1 MKYIYNLAFK
11 MSISAT
17 IALLIGNALGLQYAT
32 VGAVIAILSIQDTRK
47 KALIISY
54 KRIIACSMG
63 TIALLIGNA
72 LGLQYA
78 TVGAVI
84 AILSIQ
90 DTRKKALIIS
100 YKRIIACSMGILLS
114 VILYSLLGNG
124 TLIFGLFLII
134 LIPLTSRLKAQEGMV
149 PSVVLSTH
157 FLVANNITIELIY
170 NEVLLM
176 IIGIGVAAIA
186 NIFMPSLED
195 KFKDDKEWIEEHY
208 RIIINKMSKSLIT
221 HAVDIDEQKLINEVE
236 QRLYTSKE
244 TAYKIVNNQ
253 FFKSSSYY
261 TDYINMRINQF
272 DTIKR
277 MRLHFQ
283 RFNIPVEQMNVM
295 ADFTLCVS
303 ESSYYTDYINMRINQ
318 FDTIKRMRLHFQR
331 FNIPVEQM
339 NVMADFTLCVSEN
352 ISEMNDCKSLLMDL
366 EILRID

>member
-11 MSISAT
+11 MAISAT
-17 IALLIGNALGLQYAT
+17 IALIIGNILGLQYAT

-54 KRIIACSMG
+54 KRIVACS
-63 TIALLIGNA
+63 I
-72 LGLQYA
+72 
-78 TVGAVI
+78 
-84 AILSIQ
+84 
-90 DTRKKALIIS
+90 
-100 YKRIIACSMGILLS
+100 GILLS
-114 VILYSLLGNG
+114 VILYSLLGNRP
-124 TLIFGLFLII
+124 LIFGLFLII
-134 LIPLTSRLKAQEGMV
+134 LIPLTSRLKVQEGMV

-157 FLVANNITIELIY
+157 FLVANNITIALIF
-170 NEVLLM
+170 NEILLM

-208 RIIINKMSKSLIT
+208 RIIISKMSKSLIT
-221 HAVDIDEQKLINEVE
+221 HTVDIDEQKIINEVE
-236 QRLYTSKE
+236 KRLYESKE
-244 TAYKIVNNQ
+244 TAYKIVNNH

-295 ADFTLCVS
+295 ADFTLCV
-303 ESSYYTDYINMRINQ
+303 
-318 FDTIKRMRLHFQR
+318 
-331 FNIPVEQM
+331 
-339 NVMADFTLCVSEN
+339 AEN
-352 ISEMNDCKSLLMDL
+352 ISEMNDCKSLLRDL
-366 EILRID
+366 DILRSEFKKMELPKTREEFESRAQLLQFLNDMEEFLLIKRNFFTTMKNH

>member
-63 TIALLIGNA
+63 
-72 LGLQYA
+72 
-78 TVGAVI
+78 
-84 AILSIQ
+84 
-90 DTRKKALIIS
+90 
-100 YKRIIACSMGILLS
+100 ILLS

-124 TLIFGLFLII
+124 ALIFGLFLII

-157 FLVANNITIELIY
+157 FLVANNITIALIY

-208 RIIINKMSKSLIT
+208 RIIISKMSKSLIT
-221 HAVDIDEQKLINEVE
+221 HTVDIDEQKLINEVE
-236 QRLYTSKE
+236 QRLYESKE

-283 RFNIPVEQMNVM
+283 
-295 ADFTLCVS
+295 
-303 ESSYYTDYINMRINQ
+303 
-318 FDTIKRMRLHFQR
+318 K

-366 EILRID
+366 DILRNEFKKMELPKTREEFESRAQLLQFLNDMEEFLLIKRNFFTTMKNH

>member
-54 KRIIACSMG
+54 KRIIACS
-63 TIALLIGNA
+63 L
-72 LGLQYA
+72 
-78 TVGAVI
+78 
-84 AILSIQ
+84 
-90 DTRKKALIIS
+90 
-100 YKRIIACSMGILLS
+100 GILLS

-124 TLIFGLFLII
+124 ALIFGLFLII
-134 LIPLTSRLKAQEGMV
+134 LIPLTSRLKVQEGMV

-157 FLVANNITIELIY
+157 FLVANNITISLIF
-170 NEVLLM
+170 NEILLM

-208 RIIINKMSKSLIT
+208 RVIISKMSKSLIT
-221 HAVDIDEQKLINEVE
+221 HTVDIDEQKLINEVQ
-236 QRLYTSKE
+236 QRLYESKE

-253 FFKSSSYY
+253 FFKS
-261 TDYINMRINQF
+261 
-272 DTIKR
+272 
-277 MRLHFQ
+277 
-283 RFNIPVEQMNVM
+283 
-295 ADFTLCVS
+295 
-303 ESSYYTDYINMRINQ
+303 SSYYTDYINMRINQ

-366 EILRID
+366 EILRSEFKKMELPKTREEFESRAQLLQFLNDMEEFLLIKRNFFTTMKNH

>member
-1 MKYIYNLAFK
+1 MA
-11 MSISAT
+11 ISAT
-17 IALLIGNALGLQYAT
+17 IALIIGNILGLQYAT

-54 KRIIACSMG
+54 KRIVACS
-63 TIALLIGNA
+63 I
-72 LGLQYA
+72 
-78 TVGAVI
+78 
-84 AILSIQ
+84 
-90 DTRKKALIIS
+90 
-100 YKRIIACSMGILLS
+100 GILLS

-124 TLIFGLFLII
+124 ALIFGLFLII

-149 PSVVLSTH
+149 PAVVLSTH
-157 FLVANNITIELIY
+157 FLVANNITIALIF

-208 RIIINKMSKSLIT
+208 RIIISKMSKSLIT
-221 HAVDIDEQKLINEVE
+221 HTVDIDEQKIINEVE
-236 QRLYTSKE
+236 KRLYESKE
-244 TAYKIVNNQ
+244 TAYKIVNNH

-295 ADFTLCVS
+295 SDFTLCV
-303 ESSYYTDYINMRINQ
+303 
-318 FDTIKRMRLHFQR
+318 
-331 FNIPVEQM
+331 
-339 NVMADFTLCVSEN
+339 AEN
-352 ISEMNDCKSLLMDL
+352 IREMNDCKSLLMDL
-366 EILRID
+366 DILRNEFKKMELPKTREEFDSRAQLLQFLNDMEEFLLIKRNFFITMKNH

>member
-11 MSISAT
+11 MAISAT
-17 IALLIGNALGLQYAT
+17 IALIIGNILGLQYAT

-54 KRIIACSMG
+54 KRI
-63 TIALLIGNA
+63 
-72 LGLQYA
+72 
-78 TVGAVI
+78 V
-84 AILSIQ
+84 
-90 DTRKKALIIS
+90 
-100 YKRIIACSMGILLS
+100 ACSMGILLS
-114 VILYSLLGNG
+114 VILYSLLGNRA
-124 TLIFGLFLII
+124 LIFGLFLII
-134 LIPLTSRLKAQEGMV
+134 LIPLTSRLKVQEGMV

-157 FLVANNITIELIY
+157 FLVANNITIALIF
-170 NEVLLM
+170 NEILLM

-208 RIIINKMSKSLIT
+208 RIIISKMAKSLIT
-221 HAVDIDEQKLINEVE
+221 HTVDIDEQKLINEVE
-236 QRLYTSKE
+236 KRLYESKE
-244 TAYKIVNNQ
+244 TAYKIVNNH

-295 ADFTLCVS
+295 ADFTLCV
-303 ESSYYTDYINMRINQ
+303 
-318 FDTIKRMRLHFQR
+318 
-331 FNIPVEQM
+331 
-339 NVMADFTLCVSEN
+339 AEN
-352 ISEMNDCKSLLMDL
+352 IREMNDCKSLLRDL
-366 EILRID
+366 DILRSEFKKMELPKTREEFESRAQLLQFLNDMEEFLLIKRNFFTTMKNH

>member
-11 MSISAT
+11 MATSAT
-17 IALLIGNALGLQYAT
+17 IALIIGNALGLQYAT

-54 KRIIACSMG
+54 KRIIACS
-63 TIALLIGNA
+63 I
-72 LGLQYA
+72 
-78 TVGAVI
+78 
-84 AILSIQ
+84 
-90 DTRKKALIIS
+90 
-100 YKRIIACSMGILLS
+100 GILLS
-114 VILYSLLGNG
+114 VILYSVLGNRA
-124 TLIFGLFLII
+124 LIFGLFLII
-134 LIPLTSRLKAQEGMV
+134 LIPLTSRLKVQEGMV

-157 FLVANNITIELIY
+157 FLVANNITITLIY

-195 KFKDDKEWIEEHY
+195 KFKEDKKWIEEHY

-221 HAVDIDEQKLINEVE
+221 HTVDIDEQKLINEVE
-236 QRLYTSKE
+236 QRLYESKE

-303 ESSYYTDYINMRINQ
+303 E
-318 FDTIKRMRLHFQR
+318 
-331 FNIPVEQM
+331 
-339 NVMADFTLCVSEN
+339 N
-352 ISEMNDCKSLLMDL
+352 ISEMNDCKSLLIDL
-366 EILRID
+366 DIIRSEFKKMELPKTREEFESRAQLLQFLNDMEEFLLIKRNFFTTMKNH

>member
-11 MSISAT
+11 MATSAT
-17 IALLIGNALGLQYAT
+17 IALIIGNALGLQYAT

-54 KRIIACSMG
+54 KRIIACS
-63 TIALLIGNA
+63 I
-72 LGLQYA
+72 
-78 TVGAVI
+78 
-84 AILSIQ
+84 
-90 DTRKKALIIS
+90 
-100 YKRIIACSMGILLS
+100 GILLS
-114 VILYSLLGNG
+114 VILYSVLGNRA
-124 TLIFGLFLII
+124 LIFGLFLII
-134 LIPLTSRLKAQEGMV
+134 LIPLTSRLKVQEGMV

-157 FLVANNITIELIY
+157 FLVANNITITLIY

-195 KFKDDKEWIEEHY
+195 KFKEDKKWIEEHY

-221 HAVDIDEQKLINEVE
+221 HTVDIDEQKLINEVE
-236 QRLYTSKE
+236 QRLYESKE

-253 FFKSSSYY
+253 FFKS
-261 TDYINMRINQF
+261 
-272 DTIKR
+272 
-277 MRLHFQ
+277 
-283 RFNIPVEQMNVM
+283 
-295 ADFTLCVS
+295 
-303 ESSYYTDYINMRINQ
+303 SSYYTDYINMRINQ

-366 EILRID
+366 EILRSEFKKMELPKTREEFESRAQLLQFLNDMEEFLLIKRNFFTTMKNH

>member
-63 TIALLIGNA
+63 
-72 LGLQYA
+72 
-78 TVGAVI
+78 
-84 AILSIQ
+84 
-90 DTRKKALIIS
+90 
-100 YKRIIACSMGILLS
+100 ILLS
-114 VILYSLLGNG
+114 VMLYSLLGNG
-124 TLIFGLFLII
+124 TLIFGLFLIV

-149 PSVVLSTH
+149 PAVVLSTH
-157 FLVANNITIELIY
+157 FLVANNITIELIF

-236 QRLYTSKE
+236 QRLYESKE

-303 ESSYYTDYINMRINQ
+303 E
-318 FDTIKRMRLHFQR
+318 
-331 FNIPVEQM
+331 
-339 NVMADFTLCVSEN
+339 N
-352 ISEMNDCKSLLMDL
+352 ISEMNDCKSLLIDL
-366 EILRID
+366 DILRSEFKKMELPKTREEFESRAQLLQFLNDMEEFLLIKRNFFTTMKNH

>member
-17 IALLIGNALGLQYAT
+17 IALIIGNAL
-32 VGAVIAILSIQDTRK
+32 D
-47 KALIISY
+47 
-54 KRIIACSMG
+54 
-63 TIALLIGNA
+63 
-72 LGLQYA
+72 LQYA

-114 VILYSLLGNG
+114 VILYSILGNG
-124 TLIFGLFLII
+124 ALIFGLFLII

-157 FLVANNITIELIY
+157 FLVANNITIALIY

-208 RIIINKMSKSLIT
+208 RIIISKMSKSLIT
-221 HAVDIDEQKLINEVE
+221 HTVDIDEQKLINEVE
-236 QRLYTSKE
+236 QRLYESKE

-253 FFKSSSYY
+253 FFKS
-261 TDYINMRINQF
+261 
-272 DTIKR
+272 
-277 MRLHFQ
+277 
-283 RFNIPVEQMNVM
+283 
-295 ADFTLCVS
+295 
-303 ESSYYTDYINMRINQ
+303 SSYYTDYINMRINQ

-366 EILRID
+366 EILRSEFKKMELPKTREEFESRAQLLQFLNDMEEFLLIKRNFFTTIKNH

>member
-1 MKYIYNLAFK
+1 MKYVYNLAFK
-11 MSISAT
+11 MAISAT

-54 KRIIACSMG
+54 KRI
-63 TIALLIGNA
+63 
-72 LGLQYA
+72 
-78 TVGAVI
+78 V
-84 AILSIQ
+84 
-90 DTRKKALIIS
+90 
-100 YKRIIACSMGILLS
+100 ACSMGILLS

-124 TLIFGLFLII
+124 ALIFGLFLII

-149 PSVVLSTH
+149 PAVVLSTH
-157 FLVANNITIELIY
+157 FLVANNITIALIF

-195 KFKDDKEWIEEHY
+195 KFKYDREWIEEHY
-208 RIIINKMSKSLIT
+208 RIIISKMSKSLIT
-221 HAVDIDEQKLINEVE
+221 HTVDIDEQKIINEVE
-236 QRLYTSKE
+236 KRLYESKE
-244 TAYKIVNNQ
+244 TAYKIVNNH

-295 ADFTLCVS
+295 SDFTLCV
-303 ESSYYTDYINMRINQ
+303 
-318 FDTIKRMRLHFQR
+318 
-331 FNIPVEQM
+331 
-339 NVMADFTLCVSEN
+339 AEN
-352 ISEMNDCKSLLMDL
+352 IREMNDCKSLLMDL
-366 EILRID
+366 DILRNEFKKMELPKTREEFESRAQLLQFLNDMEEFLLIKRNFFTTMKNH

>member
-63 TIALLIGNA
+63 
-72 LGLQYA
+72 
-78 TVGAVI
+78 
-84 AILSIQ
+84 
-90 DTRKKALIIS
+90 
-100 YKRIIACSMGILLS
+100 ILLS
-114 VILYSLLGNG
+114 VILYNLLGNG
-124 TLIFGLFLII
+124 TLIFGLFLIV

-149 PSVVLSTH
+149 PAVVLSTH

-221 HAVDIDEQKLINEVE
+221 HAVDIDEQKLINAVE
-236 QRLYTSKE
+236 ERLYTSKE

-303 ESSYYTDYINMRINQ
+303 E
-318 FDTIKRMRLHFQR
+318 
-331 FNIPVEQM
+331 
-339 NVMADFTLCVSEN
+339 N

-366 EILRID
+366 EILRIEFKKMELPKTREEFESRAQLLQFLNDMEEFLLIKRNFFTTMKNH

>member
-1 MKYIYNLAFK
+1 MKYVYNLAFK
-11 MSISAT
+11 MAISAT

-54 KRIIACSMG
+54 KRI
-63 TIALLIGNA
+63 
-72 LGLQYA
+72 
-78 TVGAVI
+78 V
-84 AILSIQ
+84 
-90 DTRKKALIIS
+90 
-100 YKRIIACSMGILLS
+100 ACSMGILLS

-124 TLIFGLFLII
+124 ALIFGLFLII

-149 PSVVLSTH
+149 PAVVLSTH
-157 FLVANNITIELIY
+157 FLVANNITIALIF

-208 RIIINKMSKSLIT
+208 RIIISKMSKSLIT
-221 HAVDIDEQKLINEVE
+221 HTVDIDEQKLINEVE
-236 QRLYTSKE
+236 KRLYESKE
-244 TAYKIVNNQ
+244 TAYKIVNNH

-283 RFNIPVEQMNVM
+283 RFNIPVDQMNVM
-295 ADFTLCVS
+295 SDFTLCV
-303 ESSYYTDYINMRINQ
+303 
-318 FDTIKRMRLHFQR
+318 
-331 FNIPVEQM
+331 
-339 NVMADFTLCVSEN
+339 AEN
-352 ISEMNDCKSLLMDL
+352 IREMNDCKSLLMDL
-366 EILRID
+366 DILRNEFKKMELPKTREEFESRAQLLQFLNDMEEFLLIKRNFFTTMKNH

>member
-63 TIALLIGNA
+63 
-72 LGLQYA
+72 
-78 TVGAVI
+78 
-84 AILSIQ
+84 
-90 DTRKKALIIS
+90 
-100 YKRIIACSMGILLS
+100 ILLS
-114 VILYSLLGNG
+114 VMLYSLLGNG
-124 TLIFGLFLII
+124 TLIFGLFLIV

-149 PSVVLSTH
+149 PAVVLSTH
-157 FLVANNITIELIY
+157 FLVANNITIELIF

-221 HAVDIDEQKLINEVE
+221 HAVDIDEQKLINAVE
-236 QRLYTSKE
+236 ERLYTSKE

-303 ESSYYTDYINMRINQ
+303 E
-318 FDTIKRMRLHFQR
+318 
-331 FNIPVEQM
+331 
-339 NVMADFTLCVSEN
+339 N
-352 ISEMNDCKSLLMDL
+352 ISEMNDCKSLLIDL
-366 EILRID
+366 DILRSEFKKMELPKTREEFESRAQLLQFLNDMEEFLLIKRNFFTTMKNH

>member
-63 TIALLIGNA
+63 
-72 LGLQYA
+72 
-78 TVGAVI
+78 
-84 AILSIQ
+84 
-90 DTRKKALIIS
+90 
-100 YKRIIACSMGILLS
+100 ILLS
-114 VILYSLLGNG
+114 VMLYSLLGNG
-124 TLIFGLFLII
+124 ALVFGLFLII

-195 KFKDDKEWIEEHY
+195 KFKDDKEWIEENY
-208 RIIINKMSKSLIT
+208 RVIISKMSKSLIT
-221 HAVDIDEQKLINEVE
+221 HTVDIDEQKLINEVE
-236 QRLYTSKE
+236 QRLYESKE

-303 ESSYYTDYINMRINQ
+303 E
-318 FDTIKRMRLHFQR
+318 
-331 FNIPVEQM
+331 
-339 NVMADFTLCVSEN
+339 N
-352 ISEMNDCKSLLMDL
+352 ISEMNDCKSLLIDL
-366 EILRID
+366 DILRSEFKKMELPKTREEFESRAQLLQFLNDMEEFLLIKRNFFTTMKNH

>member
-63 TIALLIGNA
+63 
-72 LGLQYA
+72 
-78 TVGAVI
+78 
-84 AILSIQ
+84 
-90 DTRKKALIIS
+90 
-100 YKRIIACSMGILLS
+100 ILLS
-114 VILYSLLGNG
+114 VMLYSLLGNG
-124 TLIFGLFLII
+124 TLIFGLFLIV

-157 FLVANNITIELIY
+157 FLVANNITIELIF

-236 QRLYTSKE
+236 QRLYASKE
-244 TAYKIVNNQ
+244 TAYKIVNNH
-253 FFKSSSYY
+253 FFKS
-261 TDYINMRINQF
+261 
-272 DTIKR
+272 
-277 MRLHFQ
+277 
-283 RFNIPVEQMNVM
+283 
-295 ADFTLCVS
+295 
-303 ESSYYTDYINMRINQ
+303 SSYYTDYINMRINQ

-366 EILRID
+366 EILRIEFKKMELPKTREEFESRAQLLQFLNDMEEFLLIKRNFFTTMKNH

>member
-11 MSISAT
+11 MAISAT

-54 KRIIACSMG
+54 KRI
-63 TIALLIGNA
+63 
-72 LGLQYA
+72 
-78 TVGAVI
+78 V
-84 AILSIQ
+84 
-90 DTRKKALIIS
+90 
-100 YKRIIACSMGILLS
+100 ACSMGILLS
-114 VILYSLLGNG
+114 VILYSLLGNRA
-124 TLIFGLFLII
+124 LIFGLFLII
-134 LIPLTSRLKAQEGMV
+134 LIPLTSRLKVQEGMV

-157 FLVANNITIELIY
+157 FLVANNITIALIF
-170 NEVLLM
+170 NEILLM

-208 RIIINKMSKSLIT
+208 RIIISKMAKSLIT
-221 HAVDIDEQKLINEVE
+221 HTVDIDEQKLINEVE
-236 QRLYTSKE
+236 KRLYESKE
-244 TAYKIVNNQ
+244 TAYKIVNNH

-295 ADFTLCVS
+295 ADFTLCV
-303 ESSYYTDYINMRINQ
+303 
-318 FDTIKRMRLHFQR
+318 
-331 FNIPVEQM
+331 
-339 NVMADFTLCVSEN
+339 AEN
-352 ISEMNDCKSLLMDL
+352 IREMNDCKSLLRDL
-366 EILRID
+366 DILRSEFKKMELPKTRDEFESRAQLLQFLNDMEEFLLIKRNFFTTMKNH

>member
-17 IALLIGNALGLQYAT
+17 IALI
-32 VGAVIAILSIQDTRK
+32 
-47 KALIISY
+47 
-54 KRIIACSMG
+54 
-63 TIALLIGNA
+63 IGNA

-114 VILYSLLGNG
+114 VILYSILGNG
-124 TLIFGLFLII
+124 ALILGLFLII

-157 FLVANNITIELIY
+157 FLVANNITIALIY

-208 RIIINKMSKSLIT
+208 RIIISKMSKSLIT
-221 HAVDIDEQKLINEVE
+221 HTVDIDEQKLINEVE
-236 QRLYTSKE
+236 QRLYESKE

-253 FFKSSSYY
+253 FFKS
-261 TDYINMRINQF
+261 
-272 DTIKR
+272 
-277 MRLHFQ
+277 
-283 RFNIPVEQMNVM
+283 
-295 ADFTLCVS
+295 
-303 ESSYYTDYINMRINQ
+303 SSYYTDYINMRINQ

-366 EILRID
+366 EILRSEFKKMELPKTREEFESRAQLLQFLNDMEEFLLIKRNFFTTIKNH

>member
-11 MSISAT
+11 MSISA
-17 IALLIGNALGLQYAT
+17 
-32 VGAVIAILSIQDTRK
+32 
-47 KALIISY
+47 
-54 KRIIACSMG
+54 

-221 HAVDIDEQKLINEVE
+221 HAVDIDEQKLINAVE
-236 QRLYTSKE
+236 ERLYTSKE

-303 ESSYYTDYINMRINQ
+303 E
-318 FDTIKRMRLHFQR
+318 
-331 FNIPVEQM
+331 
-339 NVMADFTLCVSEN
+339 N
-352 ISEMNDCKSLLMDL
+352 ISEMNDCKSLLIDL
-366 EILRID
+366 DILRSEFKKMELPKTREEFESRAQLLQFLNDMEEFLLIKRNFFTTMKNH

>member
-1 MKYIYNLAFK
+1 MKKINYLKYIYNLAFK
-11 MSISAT
+11 MAISAT
-17 IALLIGNALGLQYAT
+17 IALI
-32 VGAVIAILSIQDTRK
+32 
-47 KALIISY
+47 
-54 KRIIACSMG
+54 
-63 TIALLIGNA
+63 IGNA

-124 TLIFGLFLII
+124 ALIFGLFLII

-208 RIIINKMSKSLIT
+208 RIIISKMSKSLIT

-303 ESSYYTDYINMRINQ
+303 E
-318 FDTIKRMRLHFQR
+318 
-331 FNIPVEQM
+331 
-339 NVMADFTLCVSEN
+339 N
-352 ISEMNDCKSLLMDL
+352 ISEMNDCKSLLIDL
-366 EILRID
+366 DILRSEFKKMELPKTREEFESRAQLLQFLNDMEEFLLIKRNFFTTMKNH